1 MPIDTYVKWQN
12 CRYTGARREEM
23 AMAVAETLTDTTTRE
38 PMLDPEGPLA
48 PAETPAPT
56 TPSHGVRKWLPL
68 ITMGLAVVIIVLDT
82 TLLNVSLGTIVRD
95 LHTSITSLQWVIT
108 AYSLTLAALTIAGG
122 RLGDLFGRKRMF
134 VAGAV
139 IFAA

>member
-1 MPIDTYVKWQN
+1 MSDGRTADIL
-12 CRYTGARREEM
+12 GARREEM
-23 AMAVAETLTDTTTRE
+23 AKVDTLTDTTAQE
-38 PMLDPEGPLA
+38 LMLDPGGPLA

-122 RLGDLFGRKRMF
+122 RLGDLFGRKR
-134 VAGAV
+134 
-139 IFAA
+139 